1 MCTLLKKKFSDFA
14 FAFPILLTD
23 GDVAKLSDEKCSQI
37 ERNGGKF
44 NHIELCNCVFSNS
57 KFSNSA
63 LLEQI
68 LLMCQYLAHQL

>member
-1 MCTLLKKKFSDFA
+1 MHTVKKKFSDFA